1 MPVHFNNAGA
11 GLMPAA
17 VTRVVTDYLAE
28 ETDRGSYETEQ
39 RHADTLEREVY
50 AALGRVIDAPDDDI
64 ALFDSATRAWSS
76 VVPHIP
82 FAAGDR
88 VWVTPYEYAGN
99 LILWTELRRRLGL
112 RVEVVPVLPDGDLD
126 LDWMSTRIGD
136 DVAFVS
142 VPHVPSGC
150 GIVTPVEEIGKIL
163 APWRCYY
170 GVDGCQSV
178 GQLPVSAQEIGCDL
192 LVGAGR
198 KFLRGPRGTGFAAVS
213 PRLREAVALPF
224 HDLHIAD
231 MTGADT
237 YEVRTTSARRLEYAE
252 RSTAGIMG
260 LEAAARH
267 HLSRTDDGPG
277 PVSEAVREAIAGLP
291 GTRLLDPGTRHASIV
306 TFVHDRVPARDV
318 RAALH
323 TAGVNVWVA
332 QGSHTPLYMDAAG
345 VEEAVRVSPHYYNS
359 MVEVETFARV
369 LRDVLR

>member
-17 VTRVVTDYLAE
+17 VTQAVTDYLAE
-28 ETDRGSYETEQ
+28 EADGGSYEAEQ

-50 AALGRVIDAPDDDI
+50 ETLGRVIDAPSDDI

-76 VVPHIP
+76 VVSHIP

-99 LILWTELRRRLGL
+99 LILWTELRRRLDL

-126 LDWMSTRIGD
+126 LDWMSTHIGD

-170 GVDGCQSV
+170 GVDGCQAV
-178 GQLPVSAQEIGCDL
+178 GQLPVSATSIGCDL
-192 LVGAGR
+192 LTGAGR
-198 KFLRGPRGTGFAAVS
+198 KFLRGPRGTGFAAIS

-224 HDLHIAD
+224 YDLHIAD
-231 MTGADT
+231 MTGGDD
-237 YEVRTTSARRLEYAE
+237 YEVHSTGARRLEYAE
-252 RSTAGIMG
+252 RSNSSVMG
-260 LEAAARH
+260 LQAAARH
-267 HLSRTDDGPG
+267 HLARTDDGPG
-277 PVSEAVREAIAGLP
+277 MVREAVREAIAQLP
-291 GTRLLDPGTRHASIV
+291 GTRLIDPGSRHASIV
-306 TFVHDRVPARDV
+306 TFVHDRMPARDV
-318 RAALH
+318 QGALH
-323 TAGVNVWVA
+323 TAGVNVWTA
-332 QGSHTPLYMDAAG
+332 QGSHTPLYMNAVG
-345 VEEAVRVSPHYYNS
+345 VEAAVRVSPHYYNS
-359 MVEVETFARV
+359 MAEVERFARV